1 MANLTWKNMGFK
13 LDSSTGTITDISSYV
28 NSESIASAITDLM
41 TTGMGATSNSRVN
54 GLANISLNING
65 FVNST
70 TRGIFAPIAASGTS
84 VTKTF
89 QFTVG
94 TNMYL
99 TGECLPTSVQ
109 FSGSPDTLELF
120 SATLVVTGACASTS
134 VAAS

>member
-13 LDSSTGTITDISSYV
+13 LDGATGTITDISSYV
-28 NSESIASAITDLM
+28 NSQSIQSAITDLM
-41 TTGMGATSNSRVN
+41 TTGMGATSNSRLN
-54 GLANISLNING
+54 GLGNVSVPING

-70 TRGIFAPIAASGTS
+70 TRGIFAPLMGGTS

-89 QFTVG
+89 NFQIG
-94 TNMYL
+94 TGMHL
-99 TGECLPTSVQ
+99 TGECLPTNVQ

-120 SATLVVTGACASTS
+120 SSTLVVTGAVTSTS